1 MNADCLMKHTS
12 TKQCK
17 YGVKQKLENF
27 DIFIFREH
35 FGTTRVC
42 LCDLFAC
49 FYFFVCF
56 CFVFYIF
63 FFFFF
68 FVAFCCRFSHG
79 SCIMQSVQIT
89 TNVESSNSAHGEVY
103 SMQNCVLWFVVV
115 LQLVGGFLW
124 IFQFASTIEL
134 NVTI

>member
-17 YGVKQKLENF
+17 YVVKQELENF
-27 DIFIFREH
+27 DIFIF
-35 FGTTRVC
+35 
-42 LCDLFAC
+42 LCDFFAC
-49 FYFFVCF
+49 FYFCLFLLCF
-56 CFVFYIF
+56 LYFVFLF
-63 FFFFF
+63 FV
-68 FVAFCCRFSHG
+68 VAFCCRFSHG

-89 TNVESSNSAHGEVY
+89 TIVESSNSAHGEVY
-103 SMQNCVLWFVVV
+103 SMQNCVLWFVGV